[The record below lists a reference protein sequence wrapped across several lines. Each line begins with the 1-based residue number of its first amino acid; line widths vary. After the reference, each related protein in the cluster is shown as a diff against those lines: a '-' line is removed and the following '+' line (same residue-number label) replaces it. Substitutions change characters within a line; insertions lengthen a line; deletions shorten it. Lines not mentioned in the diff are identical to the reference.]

1 MSATVLLRGSV
12 FAVALG
18 VPWAIAAQEPASAT
32 ALAASLQARYER
44 VRDFSADFV
53 QTYRGGVLRIEASER
68 GTVQVK
74 KPGMMRWVYTLPEAK
89 EFVSDGDRVYSYIP
103 EDRQV
108 FVNGVPPDDQL
119 GTPVLF
125 LAGKGNISRDFDAE
139 YAGIPAVAGTTTLR
153 LTPRGNDPDYEY
165 LVLTLDAETLQIL
178 GLSAR
183 DLQGGD
189 STITFSNLQ
198 ENLGLTDNDFVF
210 RIPRGVDVI
219 TNGAFD

>member
-12 FAVALG
+12 FAVAVG
-18 VPWAIAAQEPASAT
+18 MPWIIAAQEPASAT
-32 ALAASLQARYER
+32 ALAASVQARYQQ

-53 QTYRGGVLRIEASER
+53 QTYRGGILRTEATER
-68 GTVQVK
+68 GTVRVK
-74 KPGMMRWVYTLPEAK
+74 KPGMMRWVYTSPEAK
-89 EFVSDGDRVYSYIP
+89 EFVSDGARVYSYIP

-108 FVNGVPPDDQL
+108 FVNDVPPDDQL
-119 GTPVLF
+119 GTPALF
-125 LAGKGNISRDFDAE
+125 LAGKGDISRDFDAE
-139 YAGIPAVAGTTTLR
+139 YAVTPAAEGTAALR
-153 LTPRGNDPDYEY
+153 LTPRGGDPEY
-165 LVLTLDAETLQIL
+165 KFLVLTLDTETLQIL
-178 GLSAR
+178 ALSAR
-183 DLQGGD
+183 DLLGGD